1 MLDRLLEHRQG
12 RTTILISH
20 RPKVI
25 QRANWVLYL
34 EDGRVKLSGSKKE
47 VSKTSGEHLD
57 FLD

>member
-1 MLDRLLEHRQG
+1 LLDRLLEHRQG